1 MIPLRGE
8 LHPADE
14 IGPQV
19 HRLTGCG
26 VDHAGRTHLA
36 QKPLKRGRLL
46 LSTAAGLDGQGQVGT
61 LEAGDQLD
69 RRAEAQ
75 LGSDVR
81 PDVGRGGG
89 GKRGGRDPE
98 LRPER
103 GEAPVIRSE
112 IVSPLADAVGLVH
125 HQPRDPGAGER
136 LPEGGAAE
144 PLGRHIEEGEPAARE
159 RRLDRGTLRG
169 WKSGVQRRGGDPP
182 TPQHI
187 HLVFHQG
194 DERGHDERGALKQ
207 ERGQLEAQ

>member
-1 MIPLRGE
+1 LRGE
-8 LHPADE
+8 PHPGNE

-19 HRLTGCG
+19 HRLAGCG

-36 QKPLKRGRLL
+36 QKPLEHGRLL

-61 LEAGDQLD
+61 LEASDQLH
-69 RRAEAQ
+69 RRAQAQ
-75 LGSDVR
+75 LGGDVC
-81 PDVGRGGG
+81 PDVGRSGG
-89 GKRGGRDPE
+89 GKGGGRNPE

-103 GEAPVIRSE
+103 GEAPVVRPE

-125 HQPRDPGAGER
+125 HQPRDSSPRQRLSER
-136 LPEGGAAE
+136 GTAE
-144 PLGRHIEEGEPAARE
+144 PLGRHVEERESAARE
-159 RRLDRGTLRG
+159 RRLDGGTLRG
-169 WKSGVQRRGGDPP
+169 WKSGVQRRGRDPP